1 MIMSDE
7 HRVLFSQVFRE
18 SLSEYETRWIVK
30 RWKNMQR
37 TGSRIMMMCL
47 ENRKMP
53 RMAEMWGKRE
63 ADG

>member
-7 HRVLFSQVFRE
+7 YRVLFSQVFRE

-30 RWKNMQR
+30 RWRNTQR
-37 TGSRIMMMCL
+37 TGSRIMAMSL

-53 RMAEMWGKRE
+53 RMAEM
-63 ADG
+63 